1 MPLKSC
7 MMVLDLGANTMS
19 TNANFCIFALSDAT
33 GELAHNL
40 AISASNQ
47 FPKHNA
53 NIVKVPK
60 IHDKAGL
67 KKHVLR
73 AKEVRGVIVFTFVSN
88 EMRQEL
94 LNLSKENEVVAI
106 DVLGPILGAFSNYF
120 HELPSTE
127 PGLQYKLTQN
137 YFKRTEAVEFTVKH
151 DDGLGLSSIVDADVV
166 LLGVSRTSKTPLSIY
181 LAYQGYRCANIPLVH
196 NMPLPKVFDTIDPK
210 KMVGL
215 TISPLKLAMIRSERL
230 KKLGRPETEVYA
242 QMEHVKEEL
251 TNAMRLFQD
260 LGILIVDVTG
270 KAIEEIASDIIN
282 TLKI

>member
-1 MPLKSC
+1 
-7 MMVLDLGANTMS
+7 MS
-19 TNANFCIFALSDAT
+19 SPGNFTIFALSDAT

-40 AISASNQ
+40 AISASKQ

-53 NIVKVPK
+53 HIVKVPK
-60 IHDKAGL
+60 ITDSSIL

-73 AKEVRGVIVFTFVSN
+73 AKECHGVIVFTFVSM

-94 LNLSKENEVVAI
+94 LQLAKDNEVIAI
-106 DVLGPILGAFSNYF
+106 DVLGPILGALSNYF
-120 HELPSTE
+120 HELPSPE

-151 DDGLGLSSIVDADVV
+151 DDGLGLDSIAQADVV
-166 LLGVSRTSKTPLSIY
+166 ILGVSRTSKTPLSIY
-181 LAYQGYRCANIPLVH
+181 MAYQGYRCANIPIVQGV
-196 NMPLPKVFDTIDPK
+196 PLPKALEAIDPA

-230 KKLGRPETEVYA
+230 KKLGRPATEGYA
-242 QMEHVKEEL
+242 QLDHVKEEL
-251 TNAMRLFQD
+251 QHAVRIFQSRGM
-260 LGILIVDVTG
+260 LMVDVTG
-270 KAIEEIASDIIN
+270 KAIEETASDVIN